1 MSDDNTHPRMLKS
14 YEAAALPTPESVD
27 FQVRQQDDSWSNA
40 VGNEPFSDRSTGES
54 MSNPERS
61 DSIETPY
68 TFYFV
73 GLTINDQTI
82 ELDTML
88 ANYDPDVHTDWSIEF
103 AVTSGSFTGVITYS
117 ANTDRH
123 TWVNGEQTFYRI
135 ALIRDSDVVSS
146 GGLYQ
151 EITQCLDG
159 EPVQQF
165 NKVG

>member
-1 MSDDNTHPRMLKS
+1 MADDITHPKMLKDYEPASLPQPFEADYTGLAQEGQRSDDV
-14 YEAAALPTPESVD
+14 A
-27 FQVRQQDDSWSNA
+27 
-40 VGNEPFSDRSTGES
+40 NETFSDRSTGES
-54 MSNPERS
+54 MGNPERE
-61 DSIETPY
+61 DPLEIPY

-73 GLTINDQTI
+73 GSTITDPTI

-88 ANYDPDVHTDWSIEF
+88 ANYDPDTQTDWSIEF

-117 ANTDRH
+117 TNTDRQ

-135 ALIRDSDVVSS
+135 ALIRDGDIVSS

-151 EITQCLDG
+151 EVTSCLEG

>member
-1 MSDDNTHPRMLKS
+1 MLKDYDVS
-14 YEAAALPTPESVD
+14 ALPVAESVEL
-27 FQVRQQDDSWSNA
+27 RANQQDDSWNFA
-40 VGNEPFSDRSTGES
+40 VGNEPFSDRSTGGS
-54 MSNPERS
+54 MGSPERE
-61 DSIETPY
+61 DPPEIPY

-73 GLTINDQTI
+73 GSTINDQTI

-88 ANYDPDVHTDWSIEF
+88 ANYDPDIHTDWSIEF

-117 ANTDRH
+117 TNTDKH

>member
-1 MSDDNTHPRMLKS
+1 MSDENTHPRMLKDYDVS
-14 YEAAALPTPESVD
+14 ALPVAESVEL
-27 FQVRQQDDSWSNA
+27 RANQQDDSWNFA
-40 VGNEPFSDRSTGES
+40 VGNEPFSDRGTGES
-54 MSNPERS
+54 MSNPERE
-61 DSIETPY
+61 DPLEIPY
-68 TFYFV
+68 TFYFADSAV
-73 GLTINDQTI
+73 NNQTI

-103 AVTSGSFTGVITYS
+103 AVTSGLITGVITYS
-117 ANTDRH
+117 TNTDKH

-135 ALIRDSDVVSS
+135 ALIRDGDVVSS

-151 EITQCLDG
+151 EITPCLDG